1 MPNRQSID
9 GLDAIADGMKKRI
22 AMFSPWSAPYV
33 EQLLFEYKLAVDDT
47 TLASP
52 KGAVIRAQ
60 TAVMLRLLL
69 EGSKLYK
76 KLTM

>member
-1 MPNRQSID
+1 
-9 GLDAIADGMKKRI
+9 
-22 AMFSPWSAPYV
+22 MFSPWSAPYV

-52 KGAVIRAQ
+52 KGAFIRAQ